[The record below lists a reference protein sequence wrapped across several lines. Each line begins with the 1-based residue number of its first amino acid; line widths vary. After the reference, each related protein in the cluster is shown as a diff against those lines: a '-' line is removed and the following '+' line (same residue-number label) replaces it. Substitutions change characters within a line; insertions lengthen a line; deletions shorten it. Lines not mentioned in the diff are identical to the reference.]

1 MLEVQIFTLY
11 PELYPG
17 LLDVGIYKK
26 AKERQKWSLKVV
38 DIRDYALDGNRT
50 VDDTPFGG
58 GNGMLLKPDVIASA
72 LDKNTNAKEKI
83 IYLSPKGKRL
93 GQQEV
98 KSLSKLKKINILC
111 GHFEGVDQRLLETR
125 NIEEYS
131 IGDFILSGGES
142 ASFVFV
148 DALVRLLPGV
158 LGNANSAKD
167 ESFENNLLE
176 YPQYTKPRDWE
187 GKKVPEVLFSG
198 DHAKIKGWRLSQSE
212 AITQR
217 QRPDL
222 WKIYLKKKMKNI
234 EDINKAA
241 IQKITANKKI
251 TEFSP
256 GDTIKVGVKIVEGKR
271 ERIQYFE
278 GVCIAKKNRDLNSS
292 FTVRKI
298 SFGEGVERTF
308 ALYSP
313 NVDSI
318 KVIRSG
324 KVRRAKLYYLR
335 DRKGKSARIA
345 EKIKKKIGVDVSVKP
360 EEPKVVSVEP
370 VKEVSK
376 TEELKKRD
384 KKVEAKAEKQ
394 TSEKK

>member
-1 MLEVQIFTLY
+1 MWKAKVFTLY
-11 PELYPG
+11 PELFPG
-17 LLDVGIYKK
+17 PLGSGLYKK
-26 AKERQKWSLKVV
+26 ALEKKLWSLEVV
-38 DIRDYALDGNRT
+38 NIRDYALDKHKT

-58 GNGMLLKPDVIASA
+58 GSGMLLKADILAKS
-72 LDKNTNAKEKI
+72 LDQNKKEGERI
-83 IYLSPKGKRL
+83 FYLSPKGKKL
-93 GQQEV
+93 DQKLALE
-98 KSLSKLKKINILC
+98 LSKEKSIGLIC

-222 WKIYLKKKMKNI
+222 WKKYL
-234 EDINKAA
+234 E
-241 IQKITANKKI
+241 
-251 TEFSP
+251 
-256 GDTIKVGVKIVEGKR
+256 
-271 ERIQYFE
+271 
-278 GVCIAKKNRDLNSS
+278 KKN
-292 FTVRKI
+292 
-298 SFGEGVERTF
+298 
-308 ALYSP
+308 
-313 NVDSI
+313 
-318 KVIRSG
+318 
-324 KVRRAKLYYLR
+324 
-335 DRKGKSARIA
+335 
-345 EKIKKKIGVDVSVKP
+345 EKH
-360 EEPKVVSVEP
+360 
-370 VKEVSK
+370 
-376 TEELKKRD
+376 
-384 KKVEAKAEKQ
+384 
-394 TSEKK
+394 